1 MVTRSLKQC
10 SGGER
15 RRVALALA
23 LAYGELAAE
32 SAACRVELLVLDEAL
47 AHLDEDGMHAAA
59 RLFRRLSYGTVLV
72 VCQAN
77 SAQAGAFAKVD
88 TVVKEDDRSFVVLD
102 G

>member
-1 MVTRSLKQC
+1 MKRSLKQC

-15 RRVALALA
+15 HRVALALR
-23 LAYGELAAE
+23 LTYGELAAK
-32 SAACRVELLVLDEAL
+32 SAGRVELLVLDEPL
-47 AHLDEDGMHAAA
+47 ANLDDDGMEAAMG
-59 RLFRRLSYGTVLV
+59 LFRRLSYGTLLV

-77 SAQAGAFAKVD
+77 NAHAGAFAKVD